1 MSVQVTYY
9 GHSAVGIVSPMV
21 KILID
26 PFFTGND
33 TAAIT
38 AEEAEADVI
47 VVTHGH
53 GDHLG
58 DTVAIAKRT
67 GALVISNF
75 EIINWLTPLL
85 AGSKDPYREEAKEG
99 EQGEGNVHALHIGG
113 GHSFEWGRVKLT
125 IAHHGSSMPD
135 GSYGG
140 LAAGVLLYLGGI
152 RIYHA
157 GDTGLFYDMKLI
169 GEETLDLAMLP
180 IGDNFTMGPD
190 DALRAV
196 KLLTPK
202 HVVPLHYD
210 TFDVI
215 HQDATEWAI
224 RVDKETSASISVL
237 EPGGELVLE

>member
-1 MSVQVTYY
+1 MSTKVTW
-9 GHSAVGIVSPMV
+9 HSHAVTTVETHMA

-26 PFFTGND
+26 PFITGND
-33 TAAIT
+33 MCDLDPDTV
-38 AEEAEADVI
+38 EADVI
-47 VVTHGH
+47 VITHGH
-53 GDHLG
+53 DDHVG
-58 DTVAIAKRT
+58 DTIAIAQRT

-75 EIINWLTPLL
+75 EVINWL
-85 AGSKDPYREEAKEG
+85 KEKG
-99 EQGEGNVHALHIGG
+99 VENVHPLHIGG
-113 GHSFEWGRVKLT
+113 GRSFDWGRVKLT

-140 LAAGVLLYLGGI
+140 LAAGVLLYLGGA

-169 GEETLDLAMLP
+169 GEFGLDLALLP

-196 KLLTPK
+196 KLLAPK
-202 HVVPLHYD
+202 KVMPMHYN

-215 HQDATEWAI
+215 HQDPNEWAV
-224 RVDKETSASISVL
+224 RVGKETAAEVVVL
-237 EPGGELVLE
+237 KPGETLEL